1 MSRKE
6 QDIMVVQLIGTMPVD
21 FSNANGERICGTNL
35 FVAFK
40 DNAVSGM
47 RTDKFYV
54 KHDIALPEQMKPGEM
69 LEVAFNNKGKVEY
82 VDKA

>member
-1 MSRKE
+1 MQVK
-6 QDIMVVQLIGTMPVD
+6 LIGVMPVD

-40 DNAVSGM
+40 DEQVSGM
-47 RTDKFYV
+47 RTDKFFV
-54 KHDIALPEQMKPGEM
+54 RAETALPEQMKPNDT
-69 LEVAFNNKGKVEY
+69 LEVSFNHKGKVEY